1 MEYLRFLIFAA
12 AWGFMWRWV
21 VVNRGTWGVFFGNL
35 AGAVSG
41 FIVGLVVLS
50 ITLSIIPMQ

>member
-1 MEYLRFLIFAA
+1 MEFLRFVIFAA

-21 VVNRGTWGVFFGNL
+21 VLNRGSWGLLFGNM

-41 FIVGLVVLS
+41 FIVGLVLLS
-50 ITLSIIPMQ
+50 ITLSLVPMR

>member
-1 MEYLRFLIFAA
+1 MEFLRFLIFAA

-21 VVNRGTWGVFFGNL
+21 VLNRGNWSVVFGNL
-35 AGAVSG
+35 AGAFSG

-50 ITLSIIPMQ
+50 ITLSLVPMH